1 MEGVQGIIPEC
12 EILKAKEKIGEKWKW
27 KIIEHI
33 QEVQHLEEKT
43 EKNVREEITK
53 K

>member
-1 MEGVQGIIPEC
+1 MEDVQGIIPER

-27 KIIEHI
+27 KIIEQI
-33 QEVQHLEEKT
+33 WEVQHLEEKI
-43 EKNVREEITK
+43 EKKVREEITK